1 MVSAVAMMADEGG
14 WQEVVSWEKAGPNLV
29 VVVVVVTATAKG
41 SSKRMLVAWAVVRVR
56 DLVIDVIV
64 VAG

>member
-1 MVSAVAMMADEGG
+1 MADEGG